1 MSNTMTL
8 EVITPEKPVYKG
20 EVVLVQLPGAMGS
33 FEIMHNHAPLMAILE
48 KGRLKVID
56 EERNKFFI
64 DIESGVVEVRDN
76 HIMVIT
82 P

>member
-1 MSNTMTL
+1 MNQSMTL
-8 EVITPEKPVYKG
+8 EVITPEKSLYKG
-20 EVVLVQLPGAMGS
+20 SVVLVQLPGAMGS
-33 FEIMHNHAPLMAILE
+33 FEILYNHAPLMAILG

-56 EERNKFFI
+56 EERNKFYI

-76 HIMVIT
+76 LIKVIT

>member
-64 DIESGVVEVRDN
+64 EIESGVVEVRNN
-76 HIMVIT
+76 HIIVIT

>member
-1 MSNTMTL
+1 MSHSLIL

-20 EVVLVQLPGAMGS
+20 QVVLVQLPGSMGS
-33 FEIMHNHAPLMAILE
+33 FEIMYNHAPLLAILE

-56 EERNKFFI
+56 EERNKFYI
-64 DIESGVVEVRDN
+64 DIESGVVEVRNN
-76 HIMVIT
+76 HIVVLT

>member
-1 MSNTMTL
+1 MSHSMIL
-8 EVITPEKPVYKG
+8 EVITPEKSVYKG

-33 FEIMHNHAPLMAILE
+33 FEIMYNHAPIIAILE

-56 EERNKFFI
+56 QERNKFYI
-64 DIESGVVEVRDN
+64 DIESGVVEVKN
-76 HIMVIT
+76 NLITVIT

>member
-64 DIESGVVEVRDN
+64 DIESGVVEVRNN
-76 HIMVIT
+76 HIIVIT